1 MARRRFHIW
10 LDEDVVRKFEES
22 IKSTGMSVSQMIEV
36 MMRFSVHTRAKSIE
50 DIFDKIVDLE
60 QKRGHKYK
68 PLGEAIF

>member
-1 MARRRFHIW
+1 MARRRYNIW

-50 DIFDKIVDLE
+50 GIFDKIVDLE
-60 QKRGHKYK
+60 QKRRRK
-68 PLGEAIF
+68 

>member
-1 MARRRFHIW
+1 MARRRYNIW

-50 DIFDKIVDLE
+50 DIFDKIVDFE
-60 QKRGHKYK
+60 QKKRRK
-68 PLGEAIF
+68 

>member
-68 PLGEAIF
+68 PLGGAIF